1 MSRALREDAL
11 IRIKAATRDLVRLCG
26 GLARAGELLGVSE
39 QTVSRYQLPT
49 HPEVIPLSAVLIL
62 EADAGLAPVTRAMAQ
77 ANGRDLAEGDG
88 AGAAA
93 AAGCLMQR
101 HSAVIREAGE
111 VMSHAADAF
120 ADGRVSPT
128 EAERLDRQVGELEAA
143 VGRMRTDLAK
153 VKAGEKVHVFKGKS

>member
-1 MSRALREDAL
+1 MSRALQDETL

-26 GLARAGELLGVSE
+26 GLSRAGELLGVSE

-88 AGAAA
+88 AARRGRMPDAAA
-93 AAGCLMQR
+93 QTTA
-101 HSAVIREAGE
+101 IRPRRDGIAE
-111 VMSHAADAF
+111 AF

-128 EAERLDRQVGELEAA
+128 EAELLDRQVGELEAA
-143 VGRMRTDLAK
+143 VGRMRSDLAK
-153 VKAGEKVHVFKGKS
+153 VKAGETVHMFKGRG

>member
-1 MSRALREDAL
+1 VSRALPEETL

-93 AAGCLMQR
+93 GCLMQR